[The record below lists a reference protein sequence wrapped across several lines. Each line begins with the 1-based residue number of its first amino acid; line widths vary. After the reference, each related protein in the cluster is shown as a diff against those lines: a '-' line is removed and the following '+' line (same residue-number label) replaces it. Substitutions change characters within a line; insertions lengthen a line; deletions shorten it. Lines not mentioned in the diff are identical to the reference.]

1 MNPSPVTLGPSW
13 TPSGS
18 APGPALPPAEA
29 GRPGGAGRRPRR
41 LVRAATVLL
50 LVALATGVALATVE
64 AWRALGPA
72 DALRGGP
79 RTVEIPPH
87 QGLLPVTRLL
97 AGEGVIR
104 SRAAFIAL
112 AILRGS
118 ARSLKAGE
126 YEIPQGASL
135 LATLQLFEQGRVKP
149 HLIVLPEG
157 FSVRDLARQLE
168 AEGLARGRDVLE
180 LAVTPQLAQHLGL
193 ETEGLEGYLF
203 PDTYRLTKGMRGE
216 EILVRMV
223 QRFREKV
230 ATPAILARARARGLS
245 LHEVV
250 TLASIIEKEAVLD
263 HERRVIA
270 GVFWNRLRRNMPLQ
284 ADPTVAYAVGKD
296 GRAPTRT
303 DLQVDHPFNTYR
315 YRGLPPG
322 PIANPGLASV
332 EAALAPADVP
342 YLFFVSI
349 DDRQHYFSTTL
360 EEHNRA
366 VARYRESRARSSAL

>member
-1 MNPSPVTLGPSW
+1 MPAPKRRSSRSRLLAALLAAVTGASL
-13 TPSGS
+13 
-18 APGPALPPAEA
+18 AQA
-29 GRPGGAGRRPRR
+29 GR
-41 LVRAATVLL
+41 
-50 LVALATGVALATVE
+50 E
-64 AWRALGPA
+64 AWRHETEDLVREPTAPPA
-72 DALRGGP
+72 TLD
-79 RTVEIPPH
+79 VPPGASADWIAR
-87 QGLLPVTRLL
+87 QL
-97 AGEGVIR
+97 AGHGFVRHPLVFRAFVHGRGVGQ
-104 SRAAFIAL
+104 S
-112 AILRGS
+112 LR
-118 ARSLKAGE
+118 AGE
-126 YEIPQGASL
+126 YALDSSL
-135 LATLQLFEQGRVKP
+135 SLAAVVDKMVRGDVVRRDITF
-149 HLIVLPEG
+149 PEG
-157 FSVRDLARQLE
+157 KNLAEAAKIVDAKKLDGAAFLRAAKDPSLICDLDPE
-168 AEGLARGRDVLE
+168 AED
-180 LAVTPQLAQHLGL
+180 
-193 ETEGLEGYLF
+193 LEGYLF

-245 LHEVV
+245 LHELV

-270 GVFWNRLRRNMPLQ
+270 GVFWNRLQRNMPLQ

-349 DDRQHYFSTTL
+349 DDRQHHFSTTL

-366 VARYRESRARSSAL
+366 VARYRESRAPRAKRS